1 MAEDLPPILNTLISK
16 RSNLLK
22 MSKHLV
28 LLYSVLFQSI
38 FVSNVHAAVP
48 LVPHEELVPFPEHQR
63 AAKIVTHVLYNYHY
77 NKTPLNNELSQ
88 IILGQYLNMLDPQK
102 LHFVSTDI
110 RSFDRHTDKIDDY
123 LKKSNV
129 DPLFS
134 IFKKFRQR
142 LEERVKYS
150 LQELETNFNFTLEE
164 SIILDR
170 DDSDWANDITEL
182 KDVWR
187 RRVKNDFLSLK
198 LAGKDESNIVKTLT
212 ERYSGLLRR
221 AQQLNSDDIF
231 QGILN
236 AYTMSIDPH
245 SSYFSQRTSE
255 NFRIR
260 MSLSLEGIGAIL
272 QSEDDMTLI
281 KEIVPGGPA
290 DLTGKVDAEDRI
302 VGIGQNEDPILDVV
316 GWRLDNVV
324 DLIRG
329 PKGTTVRLEVLKKD
343 LPVGSPTQVISIVR
357 NTIKLEDQAAQKAV
371 LRVETPDKDFSVGVI
386 TVPTFYLDFDGK
398 KKGNDDYR
406 STTKDVTRLID
417 ELVSEDII
425 GLIIDLR
432 ANGGGSLSEATQL
445 TGLFIDSGP
454 VVQVKDTTGRVSLE
468 FDKDKGVAYDGPLV
482 VLVDGNSASASE
494 IFAGAIQDYNRGIV
508 VGEPTF
514 GKGTVQNLIDLNRFD
529 QSMKGKLG
537 ELKTTIAQF
546 FRVNGESTQHR
557 GVIPDIAFQISTTND
572 ERGERSLENALPW
585 AKIKAAKYKYYS
597 ERPLNLNEVIKSH
610 KKRTAENDAFQAL
623 IEINQLVDAANNKSI
638 LSLMEDNRK
647 NEYDVNRRSQR
658 TLENKIRKAQG
669 RELLPA
675 YISAAQEEDSDKPSD
690 DSDELKFDIL
700 LNETARILSDWYVQ
714 SKPKL
719 TMQ

>member
-1 MAEDLPPILNTLISK
+1 
-16 RSNLLK
+16 
-22 MSKHLV
+22 MSKAFV
-28 LLYSVLFQSI
+28 FLYSVLFQFM
-38 FVSNVHAAVP
+38 FVSSVHAAVP
-48 LVPHEELVPFPEHQR
+48 LVSHEELIPFPEHQR

-77 NKTPLNNELSQ
+77 TKTPLDNELSQ
-88 IILGQYLNMLDPQK
+88 TILKQYLDMLDPQK
-102 LHFVSTDI
+102 LHFVSGDI
-110 RSFDRHTDKIDDY
+110 KDFEQHANKIDDY

-129 DPLFS
+129 EPLFS

-142 LEERVKYS
+142 LEERVNYS
-150 LQELETNFNFTLEE
+150 LHELNNNFNFTIEE
-164 SIILDR
+164 SISLDR
-170 DDSDWANDITEL
+170 DESTWALDIVNL
-182 KDVWR
+182 KKVWK

-198 LAGKDESNIVKTLT
+198 LAGKDESSIIETLS

-221 AQQLNSDDIF
+221 AQQLNSDDVF

-236 AYTMSIDPH
+236 AYTTSIDPH

-281 KEIVPGGPA
+281 KEIVSGGPA
-290 DLTGKVDAEDRI
+290 DLTGEVDADDRI
-302 VGIGQNEDPILDVV
+302 VGIGQGEDPILDVV

-329 PKGTTVRLEVLKKD
+329 PKGTIVRLEVLKKD
-343 LPVGSPTQVISIVR
+343 LPVGSPTQIVSIVR
-357 NTIKLEDQAAQKAV
+357 NTIKLEDQAAKKAV
-371 LRVETPDKDFSVGVI
+371 LDVETPEKTFSVGVI
-386 TVPTFYLDFDGK
+386 TIPTFYLDFDGK

-417 ELVSEDII
+417 ELISENII

-454 VVQVKDTTGRVSLE
+454 VVQVKDTTGRVTLE
-468 FDKDKGVAYDGPLV
+468 FDKDKGVAYDGPLA

-529 QSMKGKLG
+529 RSMKGKLG

-557 GVIPDIAFQISTTND
+557 GVIPDILFEISATTD
-572 ERGERSLENALPW
+572 ERGERSLDNALPW
-585 AKIKAAKYKYYS
+585 AKIKPANYKYYS
-597 ERPLNLNEVIKSH
+597 EQALDLGVVVRNHEN
-610 KKRTAENDAFQAL
+610 RTAKNKAFQAL
-623 IEINQLVDAANNKSI
+623 VKMNELVDAANNKST
-638 LSLMEDNRK
+638 LSLVEEDRK
-647 NEYDVNRRSQR
+647 NEYDLNRRSQR
-658 TLENKIRKAQG
+658 ILENKIREAQG

-675 YISAAQEEDSDKPSD
+675 YISAALEDDSDKPSD
-690 DSDELKFDIL
+690 DSDDLEFDVL
-700 LNETARILSDWYVQ
+700 LNETARILSDWYVS

-719 TMQ
+719 TMH

>member
-1 MAEDLPPILNTLISK
+1 
-16 RSNLLK
+16 
-22 MSKHLV
+22 MSKV
-28 LLYSVLFQSI
+28 LIFLYSVLFQWMVLS
-38 FVSNVHAAVP
+38 SAHAAVP

-77 NKTPLNNELSQ
+77 TKTPLDNELSKT
-88 IILGQYLNMLDPQK
+88 ILEQYLDMLDPQK

-110 RSFDRHTDKIDDY
+110 KRFERHADKIDDY

-129 DPLFS
+129 EPLFS

-142 LEERVKYS
+142 LEERVGYS
-150 LQELETNFNFTLEE
+150 LEELESDFNFAIEE

-170 DDSDWANDITEL
+170 DDSDWVNDIAEL
-182 KDVWR
+182 KEVWK

-198 LAGKDESNIVKTLT
+198 LAGKDESTIVDTLS

-281 KEIVPGGPA
+281 KEVVSGGPA
-290 DLTGKVDAEDRI
+290 DLTGEVDAEDRI
-302 VGIGQNEDPILDVV
+302 VGIGQGEEPILDVV

-343 LPVGSPTQVISIVR
+343 LPVGSPTQVVSIVR
-357 NTIKLEDQAAQKAV
+357 NTIKLEDQAAKKAV
-371 LRVETPDKDFSVGVI
+371 LNVEALGKNHSVGVI
-386 TVPTFYLDFDGK
+386 TIPTFYLDFDGK
-398 KKGNDDYR
+398 KKGNSDYR
-406 STTKDVTRLID
+406 STTKDVTRLIG

-425 GLIIDLR
+425 GLIVDLR

-468 FDKDKGVAYDGPLV
+468 LDKDKGVSYDGPLV

-557 GVIPDIAFQISTTND
+557 GVIPDIVFEISATGD

-597 ERPLNLNEVIKSH
+597 DQPLDLNEVIRSH
-610 KKRTAENDAFQAL
+610 KIRTAENDAFQAL
-623 IEINQLVDAANNKSI
+623 LEINELVDTANSKST
-638 LSLMEDNRK
+638 LSLMEERRK
-647 NEYDVNRRSQR
+647 NEYDVNRRTQR
-658 TLENKIRKAQG
+658 VLENKIRKAQG
-669 RELLPA
+669 RELLPP
-675 YISAAQEEDSDKPSD
+675 YISAAKEEDSDSSSD
-690 DSDELKFDIL
+690 DPDELEFDIL
-700 LNETARILSDWYVQ
+700 LNETAKILSDWYVQ

-719 TMQ
+719 TMH

>member
-1 MAEDLPPILNTLISK
+1 M
-16 RSNLLK
+16 
-22 MSKHLV
+22 
-28 LLYSVLFQSI
+28 
-38 FVSNVHAAVP
+38 
-48 LVPHEELVPFPEHQR
+48 
-63 AAKIVTHVLYNYHY
+63 
-77 NKTPLNNELSQ
+77 
-88 IILGQYLNMLDPQK
+88 
-102 LHFVSTDI
+102 
-110 RSFDRHTDKIDDY
+110 
-123 LKKSNV
+123 
-129 DPLFS
+129 
-134 IFKKFRQR
+134 
-142 LEERVKYS
+142 
-150 LQELETNFNFTLEE
+150 
-164 SIILDR
+164 
-170 DDSDWANDITEL
+170 
-182 KDVWR
+182 
-187 RRVKNDFLSLK
+187 
-198 LAGKDESNIVKTLT
+198 
-212 ERYSGLLRR
+212 
-221 AQQLNSDDIF
+221 
-231 QGILN
+231 
-236 AYTMSIDPH
+236 
-245 SSYFSQRTSE
+245 
-255 NFRIR
+255 
-260 MSLSLEGIGAIL
+260 
-272 QSEDDMTLI
+272 
-281 KEIVPGGPA
+281 
-290 DLTGKVDAEDRI
+290 
-302 VGIGQNEDPILDVV
+302 
-316 GWRLDNVV
+316 
-324 DLIRG
+324 
-329 PKGTTVRLEVLKKD
+329 
-343 LPVGSPTQVISIVR
+343 R

-557 GVIPDIAFQISTTND
+557 GVIPDIVFQISTTND

-610 KKRTAENDAFQAL
+610 KKRTAENEAFQAL
-623 IEINQLVDAANNKSI
+623 IEMNQLVDAANNKSI

-669 RELLPA
+669 RELLPP

-700 LNETARILSDWYVQ
+700 LNEAARILSDWYVQ

>member
-1 MAEDLPPILNTLISK
+1 MLKTLVF
-16 RSNLLK
+16 LCL
-22 MSKHLV
+22 
-28 LLYSVLFQSI
+28 VLFQCLVVGSTY
-38 FVSNVHAAVP
+38 AAIP

-77 NKTPLNNELSQ
+77 TKTPLDNELSQ
-88 IILGQYLNMLDPQK
+88 TILEQYLAMLDPQK
-102 LHFVSTDI
+102 LHFVSNDI
-110 RSFDRHTDKIDDY
+110 KHFDRHANKIDDY

-129 DPLFS
+129 EPLFS
-134 IFKKFRQR
+134 IFKKFRHR
-142 LEERVKYS
+142 LEERVNYS
-150 LQELETNFNFTLEE
+150 LQELDNSFNFTLEE
-164 SIILDR
+164 SITLDR
-170 DDSDWANDITEL
+170 DNSDWALDMSQL
-182 KDVWR
+182 KEVWK

-198 LAGKDESNIVKTLT
+198 LAGKNESSIVETLS
-212 ERYSGLLRR
+212 ERYSGSLRR

-260 MSLSLEGIGAIL
+260 MSLSLEGIGAVL

-281 KEIVPGGPA
+281 REIVPGGPA
-290 DLTGKVDAEDRI
+290 DLTGEVDADDRI
-302 VGIGQNEDPILDVV
+302 VGIGQGEDPILDVV

-343 LPVGSPTQVISIVR
+343 LPVGSPTQIVSIVR
-357 NTIKLEDQAAQKAV
+357 NTIKLEDQAAKKAV
-371 LRVETPDKDFSVGVI
+371 LDVKTPEKILPVGVI
-386 TVPTFYLDFDGK
+386 TIPTFYLDFDGK
-398 KKGNDDYR
+398 RNGNDDYR
-406 STTKDVTRLID
+406 STTKDVIQLID
-417 ELVSEDII
+417 ELVSENIV

-432 ANGGGSLSEATQL
+432 SNGGGSLSEATQL

-454 VVQVKDTTGRVSLE
+454 VVQVKDTTGRVTLE
-468 FDKDKGVAYDGPLV
+468 FDKDEGITYDGPLV

-529 QSMKGKLG
+529 RSMKGKLG

-557 GVIPDIAFQISTTND
+557 GVIPDILFQISTTD
-572 ERGERSLENALPW
+572 DARGERSLDNALPW
-585 AKIKAAKYKYYS
+585 AKIKPASYKYYS
-597 ERPLNLNEVIKSH
+597 EQSLVLDEIIKNH
-610 KKRTAENDAFQAL
+610 KSRTAENDAFQAL
-623 IEINQLVDAANNKSI
+623 VKMNELVETANNKNT
-638 LSLMEDNRK
+638 LSLVEENRK

-658 TLENKIRKAQG
+658 ELENRIRKAQG

-675 YISAAQEEDSDKPSD
+675 YVSATQEEDSDKPLD
-690 DSDELKFDIL
+690 DPDEVEFDIL
-700 LNETARILSDWYVQ
+700 LNETARILSDWYIQ
-714 SKPKL
+714 SKPML
-719 TMQ
+719 TMP

>member
-1 MAEDLPPILNTLISK
+1 MAENLPPILNTLISE

-22 MSKHLV
+22 MSKPLV

-38 FVSNVHAAVP
+38 FLSHIQAAVP
-48 LVPHEELVPFPEHQR
+48 LIPHEELVPFPEHQR
-63 AAKIVTHVLYNYHY
+63 AAKIVTHVLHNYHY
-77 NKTPLNNELSQ
+77 NKTPLDNELSQ
-88 IILGQYLNMLDPQK
+88 IILGQYLDMLDPQK
-102 LHFVSTDI
+102 LHFINTDI

-129 DPLFS
+129 APLFS

-142 LEERVKYS
+142 LEERVSYS

-182 KDVWR
+182 KEVWR
-187 RRVKNDFLSLK
+187 VRVKNDFLSLK
-198 LAGKDESNIVKTLT
+198 LAGKDESDIVKTLT

-290 DLTGKVDAEDRI
+290 DLTGEVDAEDRI
-302 VGIGQNEDPILDVV
+302 VGIGQDEDPIIDVV

-343 LPVGSPTQVISIVR
+343 LPVGSPTQVVSIVR
-357 NTIKLEDQAAQKAV
+357 NTIKLEDQAAKKAV
-371 LRVETPDKDFSVGVI
+371 LNVETNDKNFSVGVI
-386 TVPTFYLDFDGK
+386 TIPTFYLDFDGK
-398 KKGNDDYR
+398 KKGNNDYR

-417 ELVSEDII
+417 ELISEDII

-557 GVIPDIAFQISTTND
+557 GVIPDIVFQISTTHD

-585 AKIKAAKYKYYS
+585 AKIKAAKYEYYNK
-597 ERPLNLNEVIKSH
+597 RPLNLNEVIKSH

-623 IEINQLVDAANNKSI
+623 IEINELVDAANNKSI
-638 LSLMEDNRK
+638 LSLIEENRK
-647 NEYDVNRRSQR
+647 NEYDVSRRTQR
-658 TLENKIRKAQG
+658 ALENKIRKAQG
-669 RELLPA
+669 RELLPS
-675 YISAAQEEDSDKPSD
+675 YISAAQEENSDTPSD
-690 DSDELKFDIL
+690 DSDEPEFDIL